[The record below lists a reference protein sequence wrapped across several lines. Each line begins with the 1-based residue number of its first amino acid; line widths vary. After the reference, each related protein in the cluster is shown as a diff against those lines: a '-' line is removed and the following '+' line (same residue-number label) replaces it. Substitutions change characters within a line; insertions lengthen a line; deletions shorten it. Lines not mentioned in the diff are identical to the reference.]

1 MTVTPDDGSRVR
13 RLRCALA
20 LVLVQRPF
28 LRSPRSLDSGELP
41 LAVPAQNLIE
51 ILSVGPWFTNQGT
64 VELCFEVSSP
74 SVSILSFVTSVLMSV
89 TGASAQSGQ
98 SPRAVQAF
106 ESCHATGTVRQF
118 RDNEFSRFRA
128 EPALAGSLGL
138 GCEVID
144 IKGMP
149 FGSSLGLGVFGEVLQ
164 VAPISRRSG
173 MSGDMLTKNMGTMGF
188 VGGTAEYK
196 LRSFGA
202 VTPSLMLRY
211 GVEVGSLV
219 LPRGSYTDA
228 DGWNKVFAKRYTQE
242 IGMAAC
248 LDYNRSVKFCAEF
261 SKLTYDTYPH
271 IWLDP
276 NGVQQGRPEAITAAN
291 EIVGRIVV
299 PFSNFRM

>member
-1 MTVTPDDGSRVR
+1 MVGSG
-13 RLRCALA
+13 
-20 LVLVQRPF
+20 
-28 LRSPRSLDSGELP
+28 S
-41 LAVPAQNLIE
+41 AVAQ
-51 ILSVGPWFTNQGT
+51 GG
-64 VELCFEVSSP
+64 
-74 SVSILSFVTSVLMSV
+74 
-89 TGASAQSGQ
+89 SA
-98 SPRAVQAF
+98 PRALQAV
-106 ESCHATGTVRQF
+106 ESCYATGTVRQF

-144 IKGMP
+144 VKGLP

-173 MSGDMLTKNMGTMGF
+173 MSGDMLTKHMGTMGF

-202 VTPSLMLRY
+202 VTPSLLLRY

-271 IWLDP
+271 IWFDP
-276 NGVQQGRPEAITAAN
+276 KGVQQGRPEAITAAN